1 MLVKI
6 HESYRKIVAVCDS
19 DLLGKRI
26 EEGKMQLDISRDFFG
41 GDKKSE
47 KEVIEIIKDAC
58 LDDATFNFV
67 GKKSVG
73 IALKIGLLDKEGII
87 SIQGVPCALTLL

>member
-19 DLLGKRI
+19 DLLGKI
-26 EEGKMQLDISRDFFG
+26 VEEGKMRLDISKDFFG
-41 GDKKSE
+41 GEKKSE
-47 KEVIEIIKDAC
+47 KEVIEIIKDAN

-67 GKKSVG
+67 GKKSVDV
-73 IALKIGLLDKEGII
+73 ALKIGLIDKDGII
-87 SIQGVPCALTLL
+87 SIQGVPCALSLL